1 MHFLHPL
8 TDGLWI
14 LGAILEIVL
23 SFRIVQERLQAVFPF
38 FLLFVSSDAC
48 FTIMLFVADKLSGT
62 PGTLYWKLYVPR
74 LAITTFLRFCVIYEV
89 FEYIFRSHPT
99 LNRMGKT
106 AFRSCLVGFL
116 LAGVGAAAFTQNHE
130 SYRVMAIL
138 HLLEQTASI
147 VQVGLLASLFGILAY
162 LSLSWR
168 NFAFGIALGTGFD
181 STINLAAVAIKSQFG
196 LTGNPYL
203 NVVTVGT
210 YDVCVLMW
218 IFYLLAPERPR
229 FKHVDQLPP
238 HDLELWNEELQ
249 RMTRQ

>member
-1 MHFLHPL
+1 MHFLHSL

-14 LGAILEIVL
+14 LGGILEIVL
-23 SFRIVQERLQAVFPF
+23 SFQIVRKRLQSDFPF
-38 FLLFVSSDAC
+38 FLLFISSDAC
-48 FTIMLFVADKLSGT
+48 FTIVLFVLAKL
-62 PGTLYWKLYVPR
+62 PGNHVTLWWDLYVPR

-106 AFRSCLVGFL
+106 AFRASLVGFL
-116 LAGVGAAAFTQNHE
+116 LAAVGAAALTQNHE
-130 SYRVMAIL
+130 QYRLMTIL

-147 VQVGLLASLFGILAY
+147 VQVGLLASLFVISAY
-162 LSLSWR
+162 LSLAWR

-181 STINLAAVAIKSQFG
+181 STINLAVVAIKAQFG

-229 FKHVDQLPP
+229 FKHTGQMPQ